1 MPKFK
6 ITESAPAAYYWYY
19 EVEADTQEEAERM
32 VHGGEVDP
40 YDAEC
45 DVAYDQVDI
54 VESYEN
60 ID

>member
-32 VHGGEVDP
+32 VQGGWVDP
-40 YDAEC
+40 YDTEY
-45 DVAYDQVDI
+45 DVAADQVDI